1 MAELSI
7 QQAIQQFLDKS
18 KLKSKMQ
25 SLQIHDVWG
34 ELMGTTIAHYTDEI
48 QLIDHKLIITT
59 SMAPL
64 KQELVYQQEKIRN
77 RINEYFNEHV
87 VREVIIR

>member
-1 MAELSI
+1 MAQVSI
-7 QQAIQQFLDKS
+7 QEAIQLFLDKS
-18 KLKSKMQ
+18 KLKGKMQ
-25 SLQIHDVWG
+25 SLQIHDVWA
-34 ELMGTTIAHYTDEI
+34 ELMGTTIARYTDDI

-59 SMAPL
+59 NMAPL

-87 VREVIIR
+87 VKEVVIR

>member
-18 KLKSKMQ
+18 KLKGKMQ
-25 SLQIHDVWG
+25 ALQITDVWS
-34 ELMGTTIAHYTDEI
+34 ELMGTTIARYTDEI

-87 VREVIIR
+87 VKEVIIR

>member
-18 KLKSKMQ
+18 KLKGKMQ
-25 SLQIHDVWG
+25 ALQITDVWS
-34 ELMGTTIAHYTDEI
+34 ELMGTTIARYTDEI
-48 QLIDHKLIITT
+48 QLIDHKLIITI

-87 VREVIIR
+87 VKEVIIR